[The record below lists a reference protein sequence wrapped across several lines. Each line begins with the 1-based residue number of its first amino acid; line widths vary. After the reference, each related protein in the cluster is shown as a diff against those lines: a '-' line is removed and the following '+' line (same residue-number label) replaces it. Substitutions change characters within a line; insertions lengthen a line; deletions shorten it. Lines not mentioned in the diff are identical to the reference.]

1 MLLAEFTTREGGLLM
16 IAVSVLPAL
25 LFRATLARPDR
36 KHVAKAPEQT
46 PAENVPIVSVKV
58 EGVAPLKFVRTTV
71 PAIEKKVGTFA
82 TAQKLVLHRGQNIA
96 FDAESPMPE
105 LKGTRSFV
113 GHH

>member
-1 MLLAEFTTREGGLLM
+1 M
-16 IAVSVLPAL
+16 
-25 LFRATLARPDR
+25 
-36 KHVAKAPEQT
+36 
-46 PAENVPIVSVKV
+46 
-58 EGVAPLKFVRTTV
+58 
-71 PAIEKKVGTFA
+71 EKKVGTFA

>member
-1 MLLAEFTTREGGLLM
+1 M

-36 KHVAKAPEQT
+36 KHVAQVPEQT
-46 PAENVPIVSVKV
+46 PVENVPIVSVKV
-58 EGVAPLKFVRTTV
+58 EEVAPLKFVRTTV
-71 PAIEKKVGTFA
+71 PAIEKQVAPFA
-82 TAQKLVLHRGQNIA
+82 IAHKLVLHRGQNIA

-113 GHH
+113 GRH